1 MGQPTY
7 LIFIIEELTGYAS
20 EVAQNR
26 SGVRILCQVL
36 ERFPQEISGE
46 LITEATED
54 LGELC
59 RHRYGNYLVN
69 LILDR
74 GTVQQRKRVL
84 KTLADNPFAYS
95 RHSHANVLIRKA
107 LSCTDL
113 ERDEL
118 LKKLLENPMACRDCY
133 DPPRVSSRK
142 SSL

>member
-1 MGQPTY
+1 MQVELALELRCHVVEAAKSIHANYVLQKILELVQPTY

-26 SGVRILCQVL
+26 CGVRILCQVL

-46 LITEATED
+46 LIPEATED

-95 RHSHANVLIRKA
+95 RHSHAN
-107 LSCTDL
+107 
-113 ERDEL
+113 
-118 LKKLLENPMACRDCY
+118 
-133 DPPRVSSRK
+133 
-142 SSL
+142 